1 MFPKA
6 DYLAFEQLVHKPED
20 LAKVGPWD
28 YFLSAYDETDRV
40 QRPFEAIKANHKQ
53 WIVHEEYG
61 LDKDHLPSGALEL
74 ASRTSP
80 PGIVPFVRQLASE
93 LQGAS
98 VCVDATG
105 FIRPHLLVLLRVLKD
120 EGVRSFDILYS
131 DPVRYVEDE
140 ETEFTTGPVERVE
153 QVLGYEGVHR
163 VYAGTDDLLVIGAGY
178 DFEQIVR
185 ACEDKRSS
193 KKYLLTGLPS
203 LQPHMFQESLLRI
216 NRADEWVGTIPPEHR
231 LYASANHPFS
241 VAQVLHDLISREKEE
256 SLAIGSNLGNI
267 YLCPIGPKPHVI
279 GFAIY
284 YLRELEGETASIIY
298 PFAKSYSPSTTQG
311 LRRTWQYR
319 IEL

>member
-1 MFPKA
+1 M
-6 DYLAFEQLVHKPED
+6 
-20 LAKVGPWD
+20 
-28 YFLSAYDETDRV
+28 
-40 QRPFEAIKANHKQ
+40 
-53 WIVHEEYG
+53 
-61 LDKDHLPSGALEL
+61 
-74 ASRTSP
+74 
-80 PGIVPFVRQLASE
+80 
-93 LQGAS
+93 
-98 VCVDATG
+98 
-105 FIRPHLLVLLRVLKD
+105 LVLLRILRD
-120 EGVRSFDILYS
+120 EGVRSFDVLYS

-140 ETEFTTGPVERVE
+140 ETAFTTGPVERVE

-163 VYAGTDDLLVIGAGY
+163 VSAGVDDLLVIGAGY

-185 ACEDKRSS
+185 ACENKNSS

-203 LQPHMFQESLLRI
+203 LQPHMFQESMLRI

-231 LYASANHPFS
+231 LYASANHPFR
-241 VAQVLHDLISREKEE
+241 VAQVLHDLISREQEE
-256 SLAIGSNLGNI
+256 SQAIGNSLGNI